1 MENSFVWKSPIG
13 VLKLCEE
20 NGSLTRLD
28 LTEEKPEGAFAPG
41 VRHSDFLYEAYI
53 RIQEYFAGKRQEFDL
68 PVNPAGTEFQKRVW
82 RELRRIPYGET
93 RSYADIAAAIGSP
106 GAVRAVGGANH
117 RNPILIVV
125 PCHRVIRKNGELGGF
140 GCGEGIKRYLLE
152 LEEKH
157 KTERNGKAAEAA
169 EWEGR

>member
-20 NGSLTRLD
+20 NGSLTHLD

-93 RSYADIAAAIGSP
+93 RSYGDIAAEIGSP
-106 GAVRAVGGANH
+106 KAVRAVGGANH
-117 RNPILIVV
+117 NNPIIIVI
-125 PCHRVIRKNGELGGF
+125 PCHRVIYKSGALGGF
-140 GCGEGIKRYLLE
+140 GCGLDVKQYLLD
-152 LEEKH
+152 LEKGN
-157 KTERNGKAAEAA
+157 R
-169 EWEGR
+169 